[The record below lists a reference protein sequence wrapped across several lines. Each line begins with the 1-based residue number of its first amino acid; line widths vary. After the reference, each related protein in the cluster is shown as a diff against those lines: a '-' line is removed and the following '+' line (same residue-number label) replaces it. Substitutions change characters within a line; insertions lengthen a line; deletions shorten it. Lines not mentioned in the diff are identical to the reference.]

1 MTCFHF
7 PTAAAIPSGYF
18 TLSSKNENSPLPED
32 LLYFRALSSVAW
44 LTGLCRNGNLFNF
57 PLVPTSQLSRNV
69 VPQRPKG
76 RSRTH
81 RFHMDTPMCTRA
93 QGQLQS
99 GFRALSL
106 S

>member
-1 MTCFHF
+1 MGAWVAKRLACQAAGLQVLGQVSERQTFCVTCFHF

-57 PLVPTSQLSRNV
+57 RLVPTSQLSR
-69 VPQRPKG
+69 
-76 RSRTH
+76 
-81 RFHMDTPMCTRA
+81 
-93 QGQLQS
+93 
-99 GFRALSL
+99 
-106 S
+106 